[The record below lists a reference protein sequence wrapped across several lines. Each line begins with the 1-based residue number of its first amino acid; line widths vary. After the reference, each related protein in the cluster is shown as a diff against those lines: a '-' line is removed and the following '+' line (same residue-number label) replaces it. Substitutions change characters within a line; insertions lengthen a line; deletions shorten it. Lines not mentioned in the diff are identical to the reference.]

1 MKNKFLQ
8 LLAEYGMSD
17 QEREKR
23 EEKQKQEKRNKMKY
37 FKNNIET

>member
-8 LLAEYGMSD
+8 LLTEYGMSD